1 MKKLENHLIGIEQGS
16 PVLFSDFKDDG
27 EMWSGT
33 GPREVRHKVTFS
45 QPFRK
50 PPTVQV
56 GISMWDMDQKTNMRA
71 DISAVNITTDG
82 FDILFS
88 TWADTRIA
96 RIRASWMAI
105 GEASH
110 DDDWHL
116 D

>member
-16 PVLFSDFKDDG
+16 PVLFSDFKDGG

-33 GPREVRHKVTFS
+33 GPREVLHPVTFS
-45 QPFRK
+45 QPFK
-50 PPTVQV
+50 NPPSVQV
-56 GISMWDMDQKTNMRA
+56 SISMWDMDQKTNMRA
-71 DISAVNITTDG
+71 DITAVNITADG

-110 DDDWHL
+110 DDDWQL

>member
-16 PVLFSDFKDDG
+16 PVLFSDFKDGG

-33 GPREVRHKVTFS
+33 GPREVRHPVTFS
-45 QPFRK
+45 QPFKK
-50 PPTVQV
+50 PPSVQV

-110 DDDWHL
+110 DDDWQL